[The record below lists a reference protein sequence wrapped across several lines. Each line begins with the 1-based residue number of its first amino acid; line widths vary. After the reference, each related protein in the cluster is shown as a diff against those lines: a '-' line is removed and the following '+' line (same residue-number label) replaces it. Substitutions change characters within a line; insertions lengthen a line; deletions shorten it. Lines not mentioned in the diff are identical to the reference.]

1 MLLKGAP
8 RAQACTRGIPEG
20 RALGTPGVTSST
32 WVDLLFPKEIRQVFP
47 HSIRIQHLLCARC
60 GRGQSGVT
68 RTGGTSDQPPTWCAS
83 AGRLSPVLSG
93 DPAGWGRAAAGSE
106 AQRKLPL
113 WGDRRVGALPAL
125 PAWTGREGRG
135 GAPGGGLR
143 ILWSRTRPRTSPYVH
158 RALGW
163 GWGGGQAESQVS
175 LGPGRPSAHPAAGPA
190 HLCVVSGQGPRSTP
204 HRPQDPDP
212 GREASVRREA
222 G

>member
-1 MLLKGAP
+1 MCTLWAGTEWGDTHRGHLRPAP
-8 RAQACTRGIPEG
+8 HMVCICWAPE
-20 RALGTPGVTSST
+20 P
-32 WVDLLFPKEIRQVFP
+32 
-47 HSIRIQHLLCARC
+47 
-60 GRGQSGVT
+60 
-68 RTGGTSDQPPTWCAS
+68 
-83 AGRLSPVLSG
+83 SPLSG

-212 GREASVRREA
+212 GREASARREA